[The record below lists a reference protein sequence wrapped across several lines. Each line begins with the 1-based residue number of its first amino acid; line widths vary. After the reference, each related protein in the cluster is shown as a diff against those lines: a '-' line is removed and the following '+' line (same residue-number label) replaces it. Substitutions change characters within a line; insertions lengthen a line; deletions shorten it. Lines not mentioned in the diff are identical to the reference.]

1 MDYFPGYV
9 EEELEDQPLVENPAL
24 RELKKEKS
32 SLIGKLNELRVRF
45 AKKALAEEKEE
56 ASWKEMKERNKD
68 LCAEMVSLE
77 AQITLLELEIAKK
90 SREVRFDEAHDGRQ
104 LMELNYE
111 KKRFLDCIK
120 IFTYMMEKKMCSIL
134 SPYWDDPKDIYVTL
148 SMIVKRGGEI
158 RLEGNRLKVRLKGFR
173 DRAVDFAAK
182 RLCEELNQMAPRTL
196 DKYQLPIIY
205 EVA

>member
-9 EEELEDQPLVENPAL
+9 EEELEDQPLVENPAP

-32 SLIGKLNELRVRF
+32 SLMGKLNELRVRF

-68 LCAEMVSLE
+68 LCADMVSLE

-120 IFTYMMEKKMCSIL
+120 IFTYDGKKDVFNFVPIL
-134 SPYWDDPKDIYVTL
+134 GRSQRHLRDALYDRQ
-148 SMIVKRGGEI
+148 KRRRNPVGG
-158 RLEGNRLKVRLKGFR
+158 KQ
-173 DRAVDFAAK
+173 A
-182 RLCEELNQMAPRTL
+182 
-196 DKYQLPIIY
+196 
-205 EVA
+205 